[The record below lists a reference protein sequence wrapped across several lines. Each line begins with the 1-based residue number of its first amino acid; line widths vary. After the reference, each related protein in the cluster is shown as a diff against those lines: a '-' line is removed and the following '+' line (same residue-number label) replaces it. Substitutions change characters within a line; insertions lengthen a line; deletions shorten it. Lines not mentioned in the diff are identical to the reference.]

1 MQPFEQKNF
10 FSNLN
15 LSRLDRSF
23 DHIIPPLIQLIS
35 NSPLPQRKRN
45 PFFLSLPRFDKF
57 NETILLHIQSHWR
70 RNFQLSPRLHF
81 VSHLQIPFCGFFR
94 RPLFFLFLFFFFF
107 FFTADVEKENHRPP
121 RIKIMAHLA
130 VTFAILF
137 EPMRLA
143 LSYQSMGNNVRRAML
158 LIWIYPVR
166 VKTCNIRLIKNI
178 GQRRKVIAANIK
190 LSERS
195 S

>member
-1 MQPFEQKNF
+1 MKPFYYTSNPIDEGIFNYRRDSISFLIYKYPFADSFAAPFFFFF
-10 FSNLN
+10 FS
-15 LSRLDRSF
+15 
-23 DHIIPPLIQLIS
+23 
-35 NSPLPQRKRN
+35 
-45 PFFLSLPRFDKF
+45 
-57 NETILLHIQSHWR
+57 
-70 RNFQLSPRLHF
+70 
-81 VSHLQIPFCGFFR
+81 
-94 RPLFFLFLFFFFF
+94 FF